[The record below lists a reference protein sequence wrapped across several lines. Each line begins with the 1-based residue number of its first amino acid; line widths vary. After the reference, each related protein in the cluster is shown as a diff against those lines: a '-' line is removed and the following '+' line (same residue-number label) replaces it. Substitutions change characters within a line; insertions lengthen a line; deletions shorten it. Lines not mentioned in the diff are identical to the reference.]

1 MVQIVT
7 DSSVLYTEEEAKAA
21 GFDVVPLCVSVGDM
35 DGRDLQINMEEFYGR
50 IGKGEIPR
58 SSQPPIGDV
67 VEVYEKYQ
75 DADVLNICVADGLS
89 GTYHGAL
96 SARDMVENR
105 DRITVFNSRT
115 LCGPHRYM
123 VEKAQKMKE
132 EGKGIPE
139 ILEWLKSAAE
149 KTESFLIP
157 QDFGFLKRGGRLTPV
172 AAALGSVLKLKPVMR
187 LTEDGTRLD
196 KFFVKRTMSAAVSGI
211 MDHMKKKGIDG
222 RYLLYIVHAA
232 APKEAGAIR
241 EMIEADDGPKPC
253 IRGPGRPRVRGHPVY
268 RTIGIKR
275 TGTFRGMRLP
285 GSVPVF
291 FGFLA
296 KGRGLAP
303 TAFYSATVTEVM
315 CGFTPSYQ

>member
-21 GFDVVPLCVSVGDM
+21 GFDVIPLCVSVGDM

-96 SARDMVENR
+96 SARDMVESR

-132 EGKGIPE
+132 EGKGILE

-241 EMIEADDGPKPC
+241 EMIEAEFKGIQIQMMDLSPVFVAQG
-253 IRGPGRPRVRGHPVY
+253 GPGCVAIQYIER
-268 RTIGIKR
+268 
-275 TGTFRGMRLP
+275 
-285 GSVPVF
+285 
-291 FGFLA
+291 
-296 KGRGLAP
+296 
-303 TAFYSATVTEVM
+303 
-315 CGFTPSYQ
+315 

>member
-7 DSSVLYTEEEAKAA
+7 DSSVLYTEKEAKAA
-21 GFDVVPLCVSVGDM
+21 GFEVIPLCVSVGDM
-35 DGRDLQINMEEFYGR
+35 DGRDLQIDMEEFYGR
-50 IGKGEIPR
+50 IGKGQIPR

-75 DADVLNICVADGLS
+75 DADILNICVADGLS

-132 EGKGIPE
+132 EGKGIHE

-241 EMIEADDGPKPC
+241 EMIEAEFKGIQIQMMDLSPVFVAQG
-253 IRGPGRPRVRGHPVY
+253 GPGCVAIQYIER
-268 RTIGIKR
+268 
-275 TGTFRGMRLP
+275 
-285 GSVPVF
+285 
-291 FGFLA
+291 
-296 KGRGLAP
+296 
-303 TAFYSATVTEVM
+303 
-315 CGFTPSYQ
+315 

>member
-241 EMIEADDGPKPC
+241 EMIEAEFKGIQIQMMDLSPVFVAQG
-253 IRGPGRPRVRGHPVY
+253 GPGCVAIQYIEG
-268 RTIGIKR
+268 
-275 TGTFRGMRLP
+275 
-285 GSVPVF
+285 
-291 FGFLA
+291 
-296 KGRGLAP
+296 
-303 TAFYSATVTEVM
+303 
-315 CGFTPSYQ
+315 

>member
-96 SARDMVENR
+96 SARDMVESR

-123 VEKAQKMKE
+123 VEKAQRMKE

-196 KFFVKRTMSAAVSGI
+196 KFFVKRTMSAAVSVI

-241 EMIEADDGPKPC
+241 EMIEAEFKGIQIQMMDLSPVFVAQG
-253 IRGPGRPRVRGHPVY
+253 GPGCVAIQYIER
-268 RTIGIKR
+268 
-275 TGTFRGMRLP
+275 
-285 GSVPVF
+285 
-291 FGFLA
+291 
-296 KGRGLAP
+296 
-303 TAFYSATVTEVM
+303 
-315 CGFTPSYQ
+315 

>member
-21 GFDVVPLCVSVGDM
+21 GFDVIPLCVSVGDM

-96 SARDMVENR
+96 SARDMVESR

-241 EMIEADDGPKPC
+241 EMIEAEFKGIQIQMMDLSPVFVAQG
-253 IRGPGRPRVRGHPVY
+253 GPGCVAIQYIER
-268 RTIGIKR
+268 
-275 TGTFRGMRLP
+275 
-285 GSVPVF
+285 
-291 FGFLA
+291 
-296 KGRGLAP
+296 
-303 TAFYSATVTEVM
+303 
-315 CGFTPSYQ
+315 

>member
-96 SARDMVENR
+96 SARDMVESR

-222 RYLLYIVHAA
+222 RYILYIVHAA

-241 EMIEADDGPKPC
+241 EMIEAEFKGIQIQMMDLSPVFVAQG
-253 IRGPGRPRVRGHPVY
+253 GPGCVAIQYIER
-268 RTIGIKR
+268 
-275 TGTFRGMRLP
+275 
-285 GSVPVF
+285 
-291 FGFLA
+291 
-296 KGRGLAP
+296 
-303 TAFYSATVTEVM
+303 
-315 CGFTPSYQ
+315 

>member
-241 EMIEADDGPKPC
+241 EMIEAEFKGIQIQMMDLSPGFVAQG
-253 IRGPGRPRVRGHPVY
+253 GPGCVAIQYIER
-268 RTIGIKR
+268 
-275 TGTFRGMRLP
+275 
-285 GSVPVF
+285 
-291 FGFLA
+291 
-296 KGRGLAP
+296 
-303 TAFYSATVTEVM
+303 
-315 CGFTPSYQ
+315 

>member
-21 GFDVVPLCVSVGDM
+21 GFDVAPLCVSVGDM
-35 DGRDLQINMEEFYGR
+35 DGRDLQIDMEEFYGR
-50 IGKGEIPR
+50 IGEGEIPR

-139 ILEWLKSAAE
+139 ILERLKSAAE

-241 EMIEADDGPKPC
+241 EMIEAEFKGIEIQMMDLSPVFVAQG
-253 IRGPGRPRVRGHPVY
+253 GPGCVAIQYIER
-268 RTIGIKR
+268 
-275 TGTFRGMRLP
+275 
-285 GSVPVF
+285 
-291 FGFLA
+291 
-296 KGRGLAP
+296 
-303 TAFYSATVTEVM
+303 
-315 CGFTPSYQ
+315 

>member
-96 SARDMVENR
+96 SARDMVESR

-123 VEKAQKMKE
+123 VEKAQRMKE

-241 EMIEADDGPKPC
+241 EMIEAEFKGIQIQMMDLSPVFVAQG
-253 IRGPGRPRVRGHPVY
+253 GPGCVALQYIER
-268 RTIGIKR
+268 
-275 TGTFRGMRLP
+275 
-285 GSVPVF
+285 
-291 FGFLA
+291 
-296 KGRGLAP
+296 
-303 TAFYSATVTEVM
+303 
-315 CGFTPSYQ
+315 

>member
-7 DSSVLYTEEEAKAA
+7 DSSVLYTEEETKAA
-21 GFDVVPLCVSVGDM
+21 GFDVIPLCVSVGDM
-35 DGRDLQINMEEFYGR
+35 DGRDLQIDMEEFYGR

-75 DADVLNICVADGLS
+75 DADVLNICVAAGLS

-96 SARDMVENR
+96 SARDMVESR

-241 EMIEADDGPKPC
+241 EMIEAEFKGIQIQMMDLSPVFVAQG
-253 IRGPGRPRVRGHPVY
+253 GPGCVAIQYIER
-268 RTIGIKR
+268 
-275 TGTFRGMRLP
+275 
-285 GSVPVF
+285 
-291 FGFLA
+291 
-296 KGRGLAP
+296 
-303 TAFYSATVTEVM
+303 
-315 CGFTPSYQ
+315 

>member
-21 GFDVVPLCVSVGDM
+21 GFDVIPLCVSVGDM

-75 DADVLNICVADGLS
+75 DADVLNIYVADGLS

-96 SARDMVENR
+96 SARDMVESR

-241 EMIEADDGPKPC
+241 EMIEAEFKGIQIQMMDLSPVFVAQG
-253 IRGPGRPRVRGHPVY
+253 GPGCVAIQYIER
-268 RTIGIKR
+268 
-275 TGTFRGMRLP
+275 
-285 GSVPVF
+285 
-291 FGFLA
+291 
-296 KGRGLAP
+296 
-303 TAFYSATVTEVM
+303 
-315 CGFTPSYQ
+315 